1 MTSRDPE
8 NISAIKL
15 ALLAQQARKQVG
27 GQMNGMDLLAAE
39 PIAIIGAGC
48 RFPGGADTPEAFWE
62 LLANGVDAIRTVPPD
77 RWDADALYDPDPF
90 APGKINT
97 RWGGFVE
104 NIDAFDAPFFE
115 IAPREAIHMDPQQ
128 RLVLEVASEALER
141 ASIVREQLAGS
152 LTGVFMAATLFDYTL
167 SQYQQRA
174 EIGAHTITGNI
185 NCIIPN
191 RLSFLLDLQ
200 GPSVAVD
207 TACSSSLVAL
217 HLACQSLRNR
227 DSNLALAGGVNA
239 ILSPE
244 QTISLSKWGL
254 MAPDGRCKTFD
265 ARANGFVR
273 SEGCG
278 VVVLKRLAD
287 ALADGDPIWAVIRG
301 SAVNQDG
308 RSTAMTAPNG
318 LAQQEVVRRALANAH
333 VSPAQISC
341 IEAHGTGTALG
352 DPIEVEALAAVLG
365 APGPASPPI
374 ALASVKT
381 NLGHLEAAAGMAGLI
396 KVILSLQH
404 EAIPAHL
411 HFQSL
416 NPHIALDETRFY
428 IPTEMRPWPR
438 GAAPRCAGVSSFGF
452 GGTNAHV
459 ILEEAPRLP
468 AAAATSVA
476 EDAHLLLPLSAQSED
491 ALRALAQAYAA
502 RLRAADGDSL
512 LDICTSAALR
522 RTHHDQRLVVA
533 GCSRAAM
540 AERLDAFVQGEMPPG
555 LTLGV
560 RDAATRRQV
569 AFVCSGQGPQ
579 WWAMGR
585 ELLATEPAFG
595 TQIEQCDSLFAKA
608 GAEWSL
614 LEELARDENSS
625 RLDQTEFAQPALFA
639 LQVGL
644 AALWRSLGVTPQA
657 VVGHSVGEIAAAHI
671 AGILTLADAT
681 RIVLERGRL
690 MQAATGH
697 GKMASIALPAA
708 DVEQALRGPH
718 GPTIAAINGPA
729 TTVISGT
736 PAAVDAALDSWRAAG
751 VDVRLLPVNYAF
763 HSPQMEPQRHAL
775 AAALAG
781 LAPHAAATQ
790 FYSTVTGRQAAGSE
804 LDATYWGRNVREPVR
819 FAAALEAMAA
829 AGVNTFIEL
838 SPHPVLAVAMHETL
852 EAGGHAAVV
861 TASLRRGREERATM
875 LAAAAQLHACGVPLD
890 WKRVLPPGGRHATL
904 PTYPWQRK
912 RYWFTPAAR
921 TAAAPSP
928 ASVLRRVRAPGLEGV
943 VYEMEFSASSPA
955 FAADHLVA
963 GAPLLSATVYLALAE
978 AAFAAYSGAHGATL
992 TDVEIVAALPLSDS
1006 LRPVQ
1011 VHLAAD
1017 ADGARFRILSLG
1029 KDDAWVVHAAGRA
1042 AARSTSAHEPSLDVA
1057 LVKARCTTHITAD
1070 SHYTAADTR
1079 ELHFGPAYRNVK
1091 DIHLGDDEALAAI
1104 VQAERADAATG
1115 PWSYHP
1121 ALLDAALQPLNSLL
1135 PGDDRELY
1143 LPVALEALRLH
1154 DLPGAHG
1161 AQLWSHLRRR
1171 SAAADGSSLIAD
1183 VALYTHDGTLAAEFT
1198 GLRLQ
1203 RAGSG
1208 ARARLTGQGDGAL
1221 LYALAWDE
1229 ATPAASGTPPHGG
1242 WLIVADGG
1250 GVGAALA
1257 RQIEQAGGHAELI
1270 DAEEADRALRRAL
1283 DGDLRGVIH
1292 LCALDAPALDNSHD
1306 PQAAQALILGSA
1318 LRLVQVLASAESSAR
1333 LWLVTRGAQPL
1344 DNAIAATQTPLLGL
1358 GATIAREHP
1367 ELHCTRVD
1375 LDPDQDAETAADAL
1389 LTLLGEETHESQ
1401 VALRGGK
1408 RLVPRLRAME
1418 TAQAQTDAMAAPR
1431 RLDIGARG
1439 VLDNLSLVPQV
1450 RRAPG
1455 AGEVEIRVRAAG
1467 LNFRDVLNV
1476 LDLYPGATWDLGDE
1490 CGGEVVRVGPGVE
1503 GLRVG
1508 DAVMGM
1514 AHASMADFV
1523 TTPAALVTHI
1533 PSGLSTTEAATI
1545 PIAFLTA
1552 YYALLEV
1559 GRLQPGE
1566 RVLIHAGAGGVGM
1579 AAVQLAQRAGAE
1591 VFATAGNPDKR
1602 ARLKEGGVAHV
1613 FDSRSLD
1620 FAAGVMAASG
1630 GQGVD
1635 IVLNSLTGDFIARS
1649 ADLLAPNGRF
1659 IEIGKRDIWSP
1670 AQMAARRPDVEY
1682 AILFL
1687 GDVARNDP
1695 PTFQAMLRAIAAGL
1709 ADHTLTPLPMTLF
1722 PMTQAVEAFR
1732 FMAQARHVG
1741 KIVLTLEED
1750 HATLRPDATYLIT
1763 GGLGGLGL
1771 AVARRWVARGARSLA
1786 LLGRHEPDA
1795 AARAG
1800 IAEMEAQGAHI
1811 HTFAT
1816 DISDAA
1822 ALARTL
1828 QLIAETLPPLR
1839 GVLHAAGVND
1849 DGVLMQQNWPRMEAV
1864 LAPKVAGAWAL
1875 HQQTL
1880 PLPLDFFVLFSSAAA
1895 LFGTAG
1901 QGAYAAANAFLDALA
1916 TERRAAG
1923 LPALSVAWGPWD
1935 GLGMTARLTERDRA
1949 RIVGQGLDPL
1959 AADQALAALDVAM
1972 ASTASLDDG
1981 RVAILKP
1988 NRFAAADRATSLF
2001 AALYAAPQPQT
2012 AAHGTLGP
2020 ENPAATFREQWL
2032 QIPSAQQQ
2040 ERLVALIRAQ
2050 AIKVL
2055 GLPAMQDVPLRK
2067 ALAELGLDSLMA
2079 VELRNSLSAL
2089 LDEPLPATLLFDYP
2103 TLEALANY
2111 LRKRLPSADT
2121 EWRTPQP
2128 APPDAI
2134 ASLSDAEA
2142 EALLLAELGD
2152 LN

>member
-1 MTSRDPE
+1 M
-8 NISAIKL
+8 
-15 ALLAQQARKQVG
+15 
-27 GQMNGMDLLAAE
+27 
-39 PIAIIGAGC
+39 
-48 RFPGGADTPEAFWE
+48 
-62 LLANGVDAIRTVPPD
+62 
-77 RWDADALYDPDPF
+77 
-90 APGKINT
+90 
-97 RWGGFVE
+97 
-104 NIDAFDAPFFE
+104 
-115 IAPREAIHMDPQQ
+115 
-128 RLVLEVASEALER
+128 
-141 ASIVREQLAGS
+141 
-152 LTGVFMAATLFDYTL
+152 
-167 SQYQQRA
+167 
-174 EIGAHTITGNI
+174 
-185 NCIIPN
+185 
-191 RLSFLLDLQ
+191 
-200 GPSVAVD
+200 
-207 TACSSSLVAL
+207 
-217 HLACQSLRNR
+217 
-227 DSNLALAGGVNA
+227 
-239 ILSPE
+239 
-244 QTISLSKWGL
+244 
-254 MAPDGRCKTFD
+254 
-265 ARANGFVR
+265 
-273 SEGCG
+273 
-278 VVVLKRLAD
+278 
-287 ALADGDPIWAVIRG
+287 
-301 SAVNQDG
+301 
-308 RSTAMTAPNG
+308 
-318 LAQQEVVRRALANAH
+318 
-333 VSPAQISC
+333 
-341 IEAHGTGTALG
+341 
-352 DPIEVEALAAVLG
+352 
-365 APGPASPPI
+365 
-374 ALASVKT
+374 
-381 NLGHLEAAAGMAGLI
+381 
-396 KVILSLQH
+396 
-404 EAIPAHL
+404 
-411 HFQSL
+411 
-416 NPHIALDETRFY
+416 
-428 IPTEMRPWPR
+428 
-438 GAAPRCAGVSSFGF
+438 
-452 GGTNAHV
+452 
-459 ILEEAPRLP
+459 
-468 AAAATSVA
+468 
-476 EDAHLLLPLSAQSED
+476 
-491 ALRALAQAYAA
+491 
-502 RLRAADGDSL
+502 
-512 LDICTSAALR
+512 
-522 RTHHDQRLVVA
+522 
-533 GCSRAAM
+533 
-540 AERLDAFVQGEMPPG
+540 
-555 LTLGV
+555 
-560 RDAATRRQV
+560 
-569 AFVCSGQGPQ
+569 
-579 WWAMGR
+579 
-585 ELLATEPAFG
+585 
-595 TQIEQCDSLFAKA
+595 
-608 GAEWSL
+608 
-614 LEELARDENSS
+614 
-625 RLDQTEFAQPALFA
+625 
-639 LQVGL
+639 
-644 AALWRSLGVTPQA
+644 
-657 VVGHSVGEIAAAHI
+657 
-671 AGILTLADAT
+671 
-681 RIVLERGRL
+681 
-690 MQAATGH
+690 
-697 GKMASIALPAA
+697 
-708 DVEQALRGPH
+708 
-718 GPTIAAINGPA
+718 
-729 TTVISGT
+729 
-736 PAAVDAALDSWRAAG
+736 
-751 VDVRLLPVNYAF
+751 
-763 HSPQMEPQRHAL
+763 
-775 AAALAG
+775 
-781 LAPHAAATQ
+781 
-790 FYSTVTGRQAAGSE
+790 
-804 LDATYWGRNVREPVR
+804 
-819 FAAALEAMAA
+819 
-829 AGVNTFIEL
+829 
-838 SPHPVLAVAMHETL
+838 
-852 EAGGHAAVV
+852 
-861 TASLRRGREERATM
+861 
-875 LAAAAQLHACGVPLD
+875 
-890 WKRVLPPGGRHATL
+890 
-904 PTYPWQRK
+904 
-912 RYWFTPAAR
+912 
-921 TAAAPSP
+921 
-928 ASVLRRVRAPGLEGV
+928 
-943 VYEMEFSASSPA
+943 
-955 FAADHLVA
+955 
-963 GAPLLSATVYLALAE
+963 
-978 AAFAAYSGAHGATL
+978 
-992 TDVEIVAALPLSDS
+992 
-1006 LRPVQ
+1006 
-1011 VHLAAD
+1011 
-1017 ADGARFRILSLG
+1017 
-1029 KDDAWVVHAAGRA
+1029 
-1042 AARSTSAHEPSLDVA
+1042 
-1057 LVKARCTTHITAD
+1057 
-1070 SHYTAADTR
+1070 
-1079 ELHFGPAYRNVK
+1079 
-1091 DIHLGDDEALAAI
+1091 
-1104 VQAERADAATG
+1104 
-1115 PWSYHP
+1115 
-1121 ALLDAALQPLNSLL
+1121 
-1135 PGDDRELY
+1135 
-1143 LPVALEALRLH
+1143 
-1154 DLPGAHG
+1154 
-1161 AQLWSHLRRR
+1161 
-1171 SAAADGSSLIAD
+1171 
-1183 VALYTHDGTLAAEFT
+1183 
-1198 GLRLQ
+1198 
-1203 RAGSG
+1203 
-1208 ARARLTGQGDGAL
+1208 
-1221 LYALAWDE
+1221 
-1229 ATPAASGTPPHGG
+1229 
-1242 WLIVADGG
+1242 
-1250 GVGAALA
+1250 
-1257 RQIEQAGGHAELI
+1257 
-1270 DAEEADRALRRAL
+1270 
-1283 DGDLRGVIH
+1283 
-1292 LCALDAPALDNSHD
+1292 
-1306 PQAAQALILGSA
+1306 
-1318 LRLVQVLASAESSAR
+1318 
-1333 LWLVTRGAQPL
+1333 
-1344 DNAIAATQTPLLGL
+1344 
-1358 GATIAREHP
+1358 
-1367 ELHCTRVD
+1367 
-1375 LDPDQDAETAADAL
+1375 
-1389 LTLLGEETHESQ
+1389 
-1401 VALRGGK
+1401 ALRGGK

-1418 TAQAQTDAMAAPR
+1418 IEQAQTDAKAAPR

-1552 YYALLEV
+1552 HYALLEV

-1602 ARLKEGGVAHV
+1602 ARLKEMGVAHV

-1635 IVLNSLTGDFIARS
+1635 IVLNSLTGDFIAHS

-1771 AVARRWVARGARSLA
+1771 AVARHWVAGGARSLA

-1795 AARAG
+1795 AARAA

-2032 QIPSAQQQ
+2032 QIPSSQQQ